1 MIPPSSGLNPTSPA
15 LLPLD
20 TLTPAQQQILAAPPE
35 GAIVVGGLPGS
46 GKTLAAVHRALQLAR
61 EASRGRTTPTVVF
74 LCFNQALAARVR
86 SLLSQAEGAASRHIA
101 VRTVH
106 QWCYRAVRR
115 RFPSAAVVDS
125 QRRSDLLLGAVED
138 LRRSMAAAAF
148 PERELRFWS
157 EAVHRAK
164 GVGLAGDEAGWDAQE
179 TCEGVGESFIK
190 QLVQAYDRRLRAAGL
205 IDYDDYAIISLA
217 DPRERATVDHVI
229 VDEAQDL
236 STLQLD
242 VCRAAARKS
251 LLIIADQDQTIYQVT
266 RLEHSL
272 PPPSTYDV
280 YLPTSHRTTA
290 EIFALAS
297 RLTPQPAAEPPAR
310 HGPPPAYQRFAWSDE
325 EATFIAETAAQLIA
339 GGEPPESIA
348 VVVRLRELIAS
359 LAEVL
364 TSQGVPLARVEQPGV
379 TVATIHEVKGR
390 EFRTVFVAGLVE
402 GVLPRVMPEMDRAAV
417 GEELALARRQLY
429 VAMTRASERL
439 FLTCSEGP
447 PSRLLVELG
456 LEQAGALP

>member
-1 MIPPSSGLNPTSPA
+1 MVPPPGFNPTAPT

-61 EASRGRTTPTVVF
+61 EAPRGRTNPMVAF

-86 SLLSQAEGAASRHIA
+86 GLLSQAEGPASRQVA

-115 RFPSAAVVDS
+115 RFPSAAVVDA
-125 QRRSDLLLGAVED
+125 QRRADLLLGAVED
-138 LRRSMAAAAF
+138 LRRRTAPVAI

-157 EAVHRAK
+157 EAVRRAK
-164 GVGLAGDEAGWDAQE
+164 GTGLTPAEATRGEQEDGGAVGAPLI
-179 TCEGVGESFIK
+179 S
-190 QLVQAYDRRLRAAGL
+190 QLVQAYDRRLRAEGL

-217 DPRERATVDHVI
+217 DPRERATVDHVV

-236 STLQLD
+236 SALQLD
-242 VCRAAARKS
+242 VCRAVARKS
-251 LLIIADQDQTIYQVT
+251 LLIVADQDQTIYQVT

-272 PPPSTYDV
+272 PPPGAYDV
-280 YLPTSHRTTA
+280 YLPASHRTTA

-297 RLTPQPAAEPPAR
+297 RLAPQPAAEPPGR
-310 HGPPPAYQRFAWSDE
+310 HGPPPAYRRFAWSDE
-325 EATFIAETAAQLIA
+325 EAAFIAEAAAGLVA
-339 GGEPPESIA
+339 GGEPPGSIA
-348 VVVRLRELIAS
+348 VVVRLRELIPGLVDALIS
-359 LAEVL
+359 R
-364 TSQGVPLARVEQPGV
+364 GVPLARGEQAGATV
-379 TVATIHEVKGR
+379 TTIHEVKGR

-402 GVLPRVMPEMDRAAV
+402 GVLPRVMPEMDRTAV
-417 GEELALARRQLY
+417 DEELALARRQLY
-429 VAMTRASERL
+429 VALTRASERL
-439 FLTCSEGP
+439 VLTGSEGP
-447 PSRLLVELG
+447 PSRLLAELG
-456 LEQAGALP
+456 LERTGELP